1 MLLECYKNSVFTHID
16 FLIRTCVWKWAFFS
30 SKRKMQERDEEMNT
44 AKRMLNRFFGE
55 RFYDQAAQTA
65 YYLLLSAIPF
75 IIFMLSLISFF
86 PIDQQAILD
95 FARPYAPGESFGL
108 IEENV
113 TAVLSAGKGQ
123 VLSLSLVSTFWLS
136 SMAVQSLGRSL
147 NDANKVERDLP
158 FWKGLLRDFGV
169 TFIFMVM
176 VPMSLGIPLLERAL
190 HWLVS
195 QSGTIEHV
203 SSLLDIWP
211 VVQWGIGSLFLFAF
225 FIAFYKIV
233 PNERQSIPFVLP
245 GALFA
250 AIGWQIVSFL
260 FESYAAAFS
269 YTRLYGQLSGIIV
282 LVLWFYLTAVV
293 ILLGGLLNAE
303 KGHK

>member
-1 MLLECYKNSVFTHID
+1 MGVKKMNITKQMLV
-16 FLIRTCVWKWAFFS
+16 
-30 SKRKMQERDEEMNT
+30 
-44 AKRMLNRFFGE
+44 RFFGE

-95 FARPYAPGESFGL
+95 FARPYAPGESFDL

-113 TAVLSAGKGQ
+113 NAVLSAGKGQ

-147 NDANKVERDLP
+147 NDANGIERDLP

-169 TFIFMVM
+169 TLIFMIM
-176 VPMSLGIPLLERAL
+176 VPLSLVIPLLEKVLRWIVA
-190 HWLVS
+190 
-195 QSGTIEHV
+195 QSDTIEHW
-203 SSLLDIWP
+203 SGWLDIWP
-211 VVQWGIGSLFLFAF
+211 AAQWGIGSLFLLLF
-225 FIAFYKIV
+225 FIAFYKIL
-233 PNERQSIPFVLP
+233 PNERQTVRFVLP
-245 GALFA
+245 GAIFA
-250 AIGWQIVSFL
+250 ALGWQVVSWL
-260 FESYAAAFS
+260 FGTYASAFS

-303 KGHK
+303 KARKEERTR

>member
-1 MLLECYKNSVFTHID
+1 MEVLRQMLA
-16 FLIRTCVWKWAFFS
+16 RFFS
-30 SKRKMQERDEEMNT
+30 
-44 AKRMLNRFFGE
+44 E

-65 YYLLLSAIPF
+65 YYLLLSAVPF

-86 PIDQQAILD
+86 PINQAAILE
-95 FARPYAPGESFGL
+95 FVRPYAPGESFSL
-108 IEENV
+108 IEKNV
-113 TAVLSAGKGQ
+113 RAVLSAEKEEI
-123 VLSLSLVSTFWLS
+123 LSLSLVSTFWLS

-147 NDANKVERDLP
+147 NDANGIARDLP

-169 TFIFMVM
+169 TLIFMVI
-176 VPMSLGIPLLERAL
+176 VPMSLVIPLVERFLRELIAK
-190 HWLVS
+190 S
-195 QSGTIEHV
+195 DTIEYWAGWLG
-203 SSLLDIWP
+203 SWSAAR
-211 VVQWGIGSLFLFAF
+211 WGLGTLFLVAF

-233 PNERQSIPFVLP
+233 PNERQTVQFVLP

-250 AIGWQIVSFL
+250 SLGWQVVSWL
-260 FESYAAAFS
+260 FGTYASMFS

-303 KGHK
+303 NARR

>member
-1 MLLECYKNSVFTHID
+1 
-16 FLIRTCVWKWAFFS
+16 
-30 SKRKMQERDEEMNT
+30 MNT
-44 AKRMLNRFFGE
+44 AQRILSRFFAE

-75 IIFMLSLISFF
+75 IIFMLSLIRFF
-86 PIDQQAILD
+86 PVDQQAILD
-95 FARPYAPGESFGL
+95 FIRPYAPGESFTL

-113 TAVLSAGKGQ
+113 AAVLSAEQGQ
-123 VLSLSLVSTFWLS
+123 VLSLSLISTFWLS

-147 NDANKVERDLP
+147 NDAYKIERDLP

-169 TFIFMVM
+169 TLIFMFI
-176 VPMSLGIPLLERAL
+176 VPLSFVIPLLERVL

-195 QSGTIEHV
+195 QSGTLEQL
-203 SSLLDIWP
+203 SRLLDIWP
-211 VVQWGIGSLFLFAF
+211 AAQWGIGTLFLVVF
-225 FIAFYKIV
+225 FIAFYKIIPNDQV
-233 PNERQSIPFVLP
+233 PILYVLP

-250 AIGWQIVSFL
+250 ALGWQIVSFL
-260 FESYAAAFS
+260 FESYAAAVS

-293 ILLGGLLNAE
+293 ILLGGLFNAE
-303 KGHK
+303 KEQR

>member
-1 MLLECYKNSVFTHID
+1 
-16 FLIRTCVWKWAFFS
+16 
-30 SKRKMQERDEEMNT
+30 MNT
-44 AKRMLNRFFGE
+44 AKRMLSRFFAE

-147 NDANKVERDLP
+147 NDATRVERDLP

-169 TFIFMVM
+169 TLIFMIM
-176 VPMSLGIPLLERAL
+176 VPLSLGIPLLERTL
-190 HWLVS
+190 RWLVS

-203 SSLLDIWP
+203 SNLLDIWP
-211 VVQWGIGSLFLFAF
+211 AVQWGIGSLFLFAF

-250 AIGWQIVSFL
+250 AIGWQIASSL
-260 FESYAAAFS
+260 FGNYAAAVS

-303 KGHK
+303 KGQK

>member
-1 MLLECYKNSVFTHID
+1 MDVI
-16 FLIRTCVWKWAFFS
+16 
-30 SKRKMQERDEEMNT
+30 
-44 AKRMLNRFFGE
+44 KRMIARFFEE

-86 PIDQQAILD
+86 PVDQEAILE
-95 FARPYAPGESFGL
+95 FIRPYAPGESFSL

-113 TAVLSAGKGQ
+113 NAVLSTGKGQ
-123 VLSLSLVSTFWLS
+123 VLSLSLLSTFWLS

-147 NDANKVERDLP
+147 NDVSGIERNLP

-169 TFIFMVM
+169 TVIFMII
-176 VPMSLGIPLLERAL
+176 VPLSLFIPFAERLLQWIAA
-190 HWLVS
+190 
-195 QSGTIEHV
+195 QSITIEAW
-203 SSLLDIWP
+203 SGWLTIWP
-211 VVQWGIGSLFLFAF
+211 IAKWGIGTLFLILF
-225 FIAFYKIV
+225 FIAFYKII
-233 PNERQSIPFVLP
+233 PNERQTLRFVLP
-245 GALFA
+245 GAIFA
-250 AIGWQIVSFL
+250 ALGWQIGSLL
-260 FESYAAAFS
+260 FGNYAAAVS

-303 KGHK
+303 RARS

>member
-1 MLLECYKNSVFTHID
+1 MGAAKQMLT
-16 FLIRTCVWKWAFFS
+16 
-30 SKRKMQERDEEMNT
+30 
-44 AKRMLNRFFGE
+44 RFFGE

-86 PIDQQAILD
+86 PVDQEAILE
-95 FARPYAPGESFGL
+95 FVRPYAPGESFTL
-108 IEENV
+108 IEKNV
-113 TAVLSAGKGQ
+113 NAVLSAGKGQ

-147 NDANKVERDLP
+147 NDANGIERNLP

-169 TFIFMVM
+169 TLIFMVM
-176 VPMSLGIPLLERAL
+176 VPLSLVIPLVERVLRWIAA
-190 HWLVS
+190 HSVA
-195 QSGTIEHV
+195 IEHW
-203 SSLLDIWP
+203 SEWLDIWTIA
-211 VVQWGIGSLFLFAF
+211 QWGIGSLFLFLF
-225 FIAFYKIV
+225 FIAFYKII
-233 PNERQSIPFVLP
+233 PNERQTIQFVLP
-245 GALFA
+245 GAVFA
-250 AIGWQIVSFL
+250 ALGWQIVSWL
-260 FESYAAAFS
+260 FGTYASAFS

-303 KGHK
+303 KGRK